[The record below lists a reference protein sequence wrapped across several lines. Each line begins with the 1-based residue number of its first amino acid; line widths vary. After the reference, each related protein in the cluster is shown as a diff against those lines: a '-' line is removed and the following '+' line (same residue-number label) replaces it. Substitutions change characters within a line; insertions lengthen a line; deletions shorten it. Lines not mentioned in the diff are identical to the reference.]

1 MYSLK
6 NQLIHI
12 GVMVMLFIISTVC
25 SVLTAVLS
33 IVNFVYVDVQN
44 VKMLKSQGL
53 YRGFLDDAVMRSL
66 DIDGL
71 TETVFFKI
79 NVILFI
85 VAMVA
90 FIVGFIKETD
100 SAVPKILMPIFKLL
114 QYIPILLVA
123 AYDSDF
129 HGIHEKMESFLAAH
143 GFNENIYYAATLI
156 AFILLGIIAALICRS
171 SDCEHRYMLLVLSG
185 SFLFVFTIKIFVVI
199 LIVAVCAVVLSV
211 VTKILAPII
220 SIAFPSQSI
229 DIFDKAG
236 NLIGTI
242 YFD

>member
-12 GVMVMLFIISTVC
+12 GVMVMLFIISTIC
-25 SVLTAVLS
+25 SVLTAILS

-85 VAMVA
+85 VALIA
-90 FIVGFIKETD
+90 FIVGFIVETE
-100 SAVPKILMPIFKLL
+100 SVVPKILMPIFKLL

-156 AFILLGIIAALICRS
+156 AFILFGIIAALICRS

-199 LIVAVCAVVLSV
+199 LIVTVCAVVLKV